1 MRINWIMKDE
11 VMPSLIPG
19 EKKYPSWM
27 TSVLLFALFLIT
39 LAVYYPSLG
48 GGFLNID
55 DQYYIDENEFI
66 RDLSLKGIYNVFT
79 SVIVVNYFPLQILSY
94 AIDYHLWGLNPFGYR
109 LGNLIFHLGN
119 TFLVF
124 FFLRRLLAGRTLLS
138 FAGSLIFS
146 LHPVNVESVAWVSER
161 KNVLSV
167 FFLFLSFL
175 AYFRYLEGKRKGL
188 DYGFSLGFY
197 LLSILAKVSSVVFPL
212 LLILYDI
219 CFTSRSRKEWIKDKI
234 PFFLMSAFFSGLAV
248 YLYHLQKIIPEY
260 HGGHPIN
267 NFLTMANVGVEYI
280 FSLFVPL
287 YLNFYYDTRLVKSF
301 GEYQFLLSLSF
312 LLLVMVLAIKW
323 YRKER
328 PLFFS
333 LFWFFIPLLP
343 VLNIVP
349 IAILRADRYLYLPS
363 VGIAYFLTWGIHRLL
378 GNTGPKGSWAALGV
392 LFLIAGIFGW
402 ITEKQAGYWTSPFH
416 LWSRVM
422 KYIPSEAKAY
432 CFLGNNA
439 RDRGEITLAETLY
452 REALDRAPRSPAA
465 LNNLGLLY
473 LNKDRVEEAHALFQK
488 ALESDPDYPDAQI
501 NLGISYWKKGEEEQA
516 IVAFEKAKG
525 NKKNRATA
533 NNNLGVIYQN
543 RGDYSRALALFR
555 EAVREGPQD
564 MGACLNLALALERN
578 GQTDE
583 AIVQLEK
590 AHLRHP
596 LGYPINYQLGSLYLK
611 KGNPPRAAEYFSEA
625 LKLKPEDPEVHF
637 QLAKALNLIPGQEE
651 RSQFHL
657 QKALREQRQD
667 DRRMVFPPKRT
678 EAGIRS
684 GRGDKNN
691 HQSPESAER
700 VSP

>member
-1 MRINWIMKDE
+1 MRMNWTLKDE
-11 VMPSLIPG
+11 DRPG
-19 EKKYPSWM
+19 PKGDEENPSWM
-27 TSVLLFALFLIT
+27 TAVLLFALFLIT
-39 LAVYYPSLG
+39 LAVYYPSLHA
-48 GGFLNID
+48 GFLKID

-66 RDLSLKGIYNVFT
+66 QDLSLKGIYKIFT

-119 TFLVF
+119 AFLVF
-124 FFLRRLLAGRTLLS
+124 FFLRRILGGRTWLS

-161 KNVLSV
+161 KNVLSF
-167 FFLFLSFL
+167 FFLLLSFL
-175 AYFRYLEGKRKGL
+175 AYFRYLDGERKGL
-188 DYGFSLGFY
+188 AYGLSLGLY

-212 LLILYDI
+212 LLILYDM
-219 CFTSRSRKEWIKDKI
+219 CFTNRSRMEWIKDKI
-234 PFFLMSAFFSGLAV
+234 PFFLLSAFFSGLAV
-248 YLYHLQKIIPEY
+248 YIYQLQKIIPEY

-267 NFLTMANVGVEYI
+267 NFLTMANVVVEYI
-280 FSLFVPL
+280 LSLFVPL

-301 GEYQFLLSLSF
+301 GEYPFLLSFSF
-312 LLLVMVLAIKW
+312 LLLVMVLAIRW
-323 YRKER
+323 YRKEQ

-349 IAILRADRYLYLPS
+349 IAILRADRYLYLSS
-363 VGIAYFLTWGIHRLL
+363 VGFAYFLTWGIPRVL
-378 GNTGPKGSWAALGV
+378 GDTGRKVSWAAFGV
-392 LFLIAGIFGW
+392 LFLIAGVFGW
-402 ITEKQAGYWTSPFH
+402 ITEKQAGYWRSPFH

-439 RDRGEITLAETLY
+439 RDNGQVTLAETLY

-473 LNKDRVEEAHALFQK
+473 LNKGRVEEAHALFQR
-488 ALESDPDYPDAQI
+488 ALESDPDYPEAQI

-516 IVAFEKAKG
+516 IAAFEKAKG

-543 RGDYSRALALFR
+543 RGDYFTALALFR

-564 MGACLNLALALERN
+564 MAACMNFALALVKS

-583 AIVQLEK
+583 AILQLEK
-590 AHLRHP
+590 ARLRHP
-596 LGYPINYQLGSLYLK
+596 SGYPINYQLGSLYLK
-611 KGNPPRAAEYFSEA
+611 KGNPPRAAEYFSQA
-625 LKLKPEDPEVHF
+625 LKEKPEDPDLHF
-637 QLAKALNLIPGQEE
+637 QLAQALRLIPGQEAE
-651 RSQFHL
+651 SQFHL
-657 QKALREQRQD
+657 EKARRGQRQD
-667 DRRMVFPPKRT
+667 DRRSGISPERT
-678 EAGIRS
+678 KAGTRP
-684 GRGDKNN
+684 GRGNKSN
-691 HQSPESAER
+691 PELPGSAER
-700 VSP
+700 ASP

>member
-1 MRINWIMKDE
+1 MRTNWIIKDE

-19 EKKYPSWM
+19 EEKYPSWM

-39 LAVYYPSLG
+39 LVVYFPSLQ

-79 SVIVVNYFPLQILSY
+79 SVIVVNYFPIQILSY

-124 FFLRRLLAGRTLLS
+124 LFLRRLLAGRTWLC

-167 FFLFLSFL
+167 FFLLLSFL
-175 AYFRYLEGKRKGL
+175 AYFRYLEGKKKGL
-188 DYGFSLGFY
+188 AYGLSLGLY

-212 LLILYDI
+212 LLILYDM
-219 CFTSRSRKEWIKDKI
+219 CFTNRSRKEWIKDKI

-248 YLYHLQKIIPEY
+248 YIYHLQKIIPEY

-280 FSLFVPL
+280 LSLFVPL

-312 LLLVMVLAIKW
+312 LLLVVVLAIKW
-323 YRKER
+323 YHKER

-333 LFWFFIPLLP
+333 LLWFFIPLLP

-363 VGIAYFLTWGIHRLL
+363 VGFAYFLAWAIPRFL
-378 GNTGPKGSWAALGV
+378 GATGRKVSWAAFGI
-392 LFLIAGIFGW
+392 LFLIAGVFGW
-402 ITEKQAGYWTSPFH
+402 ITEKQAGYWKSPFH

-422 KYIPSEAKAY
+422 KYIPGEAKAY

-439 RDRGEITLAETLY
+439 RDGGQIALAETLY
-452 REALDRAPRSPAA
+452 REALDRAPRSPVA

-473 LNKDRVEEAHALFQK
+473 LNKGRVEEAHALFQR
-488 ALESDPDYPDAQI
+488 ALESDPNYPDAQI

-516 IVAFEKAKG
+516 IAAFEKAKE

-543 RGDYSRALALFR
+543 RKDYSRALALFR

-564 MGACLNLALALERN
+564 MAACLNFALALERN

-590 AHLRHP
+590 ARLLHP

-611 KGNPPRAAEYFSEA
+611 KGDPPRAAEYFSEA
-625 LKLKPEDPEVHF
+625 LKSEPEDPDIHL
-637 QLAKALNLIPGQEE
+637 QLAQALRLIPGQEE
-651 RSQFHL
+651 RSQFHME
-657 QKALREQRQD
+657 KALRKQRQD
-667 DRRMVFPPKRT
+667 GGIVFPPKRT
-678 EAGIRS
+678 EAGIRP
-684 GRGDKNN
+684 GTGDKNN
-691 HQSPESAER
+691 PRPPESAEKA
-700 VSP
+700 SP

>member
-1 MRINWIMKDE
+1 MRMNWTMKDE
-11 VMPSLIPG
+11 VRPSPM
-19 EKKYPSWM
+19 EDKKYPPWI
-27 TSVLLFALFLIT
+27 TSLLLFALFLIT
-39 LAVYYPSLG
+39 LAVYYPSLRG
-48 GGFLNID
+48 DFLNID
-55 DQYYIDENEFI
+55 DQYYIGENEFI
-66 RDLSLKGIYNVFT
+66 HDLSLKGVYKIFT
-79 SVIVVNYFPLQILSY
+79 SIIVANYFPLQILSY

-119 TFLVF
+119 AFLVF
-124 FFLRRLLAGRTLLS
+124 FLLRHLLAGRTWLS

-167 FFLFLSFL
+167 FFLLLSFL
-175 AYFRYLEGKRKGL
+175 AYFRYLEGERKGL
-188 DYGFSLGFY
+188 AYGFSLGLY
-197 LLSILAKVSSVVFPL
+197 LLSILAKVSSVIFPL
-212 LLILYDI
+212 LLILYDL
-219 CFTSRSRKEWIKDKI
+219 CFTNRSRREWIKDKI
-234 PFFLMSAFFSGLAV
+234 PFFLLSAFFSGLAV
-248 YLYHLQKIIPEY
+248 YIYHLQKIIPEY

-267 NFLTMANVGVEYI
+267 NFLTMTNVIVEYI
-280 FSLFVPL
+280 LSLFVPL
-287 YLNFYYDTRLVKSF
+287 YLNFYYDTRLVKSL
-301 GEYQFLLSLSF
+301 GEYQFLLSFSF
-312 LLLVMVLAIKW
+312 LLLVAVLATRW
-323 YRKER
+323 YRKEQ

-333 LFWFFIPLLP
+333 LFWFFLPLLP

-349 IAILRADRYLYLPS
+349 IAILRADRYLYLSS
-363 VGIAYFLTWGIHRLL
+363 VGFAYFLAWGIPRVL
-378 GNTGPKGSWAALGV
+378 GDTGKKVSWSALGV
-392 LFLIAGIFGW
+392 LFLIAGVFGW
-402 ITEKQAGYWTSPFH
+402 LTEQQAGYWRSPFH

-439 RDRGEITLAETLY
+439 RDKGQVILAETLY

-465 LNNLGLLY
+465 LNNLGILY
-473 LNKDRVEEAHALFQK
+473 LNKGRVEEAHALFQR

-516 IVAFEKAKG
+516 IAAFKKAKG

-564 MGACLNLALALERN
+564 MGAWMNFALALEKN
-578 GQTDE
+578 GQMDE

-596 LGYPINYQLGSLYLK
+596 LGYPINYQLGRLYLK
-611 KGNPPRAAEYFSEA
+611 KSNPSRAAEYFSEA
-625 LKLKPEDPEVHF
+625 LRVKPEDPDVHF

-657 QKALREQRQD
+657 EKALREQRQD
-667 DRRMVFPPKRT
+667 DPRTRFLPKRT
-678 EAGIRS
+678 EAGIRP
-684 GRGDKNN
+684 GREDRTN
-691 HQSPESAER
+691 HQPLESGGR